1 MYDQGFARVAACTVP
16 VTIADPASNAAVI
29 LEQVRGCHRE
39 GVAVAAFPE
48 LGLTGYAIDDLVLQ
62 DVVLAAVDRAVAD
75 IAAATADLLP
85 LVIVGAPL
93 RHGLRVFNCAVVIHR
108 GAVLG
113 VVPKSYLP
121 TYREFYDKR
130 YFGSGQSL
138 AGEITVAGSTVPFGE
153 MVTYYKNVTKDKGTL
168 VFEVPPTHVFEIAKF
183 REETMA
189 FPPTV
194 TIKDYTFSGSAGY
207 PNPKAGA
214 QPERF
219 PTLIQ
224 IVPPPAGTAK

>member
-1 MYDQGFARVAACTVP
+1 MGGWAGVVATIVGGTIAIAAQAPQPPRTTQPAPAPRAGATAPVVAA
-16 VTIADPASNAAVI
+16 AA
-29 LEQVRGCHRE
+29 
-39 GVAVAAFPE
+39 PE
-48 LGLTGYAIDDLVLQ
+48 AQ
-62 DVVLAAVDRAVAD
+62 
-75 IAAATADLLP
+75 AAATNDGRPSEQELWGVPVYPSA
-85 LVIVGAPL
+85 VFL
-93 RHGLRVFNCAVVIHR
+93 RSYDAGR
-108 GAVLG
+108 GQ
-113 VVPKSYLP
+113 KY
-121 TYREFYDKR
+121 YIF
-130 YFGSGQSL
+130 
-138 AGEITVAGSTVPFGE
+138 GSTVPFAE

>member
-1 MYDQGFARVAACTVP
+1 MSGWA
-16 VTIADPASNAAVI
+16 
-29 LEQVRGCHRE
+29 G
-39 GVAVAAFPE
+39 AVAAIV
-48 LGLTGYAIDDLVLQ
+48 GGTIA
-62 DVVLAAVDRAVAD
+62 
-75 IAAATADLLP
+75 IAAQAPQPPRSTQPPPAPRPGAAAPVVAPATPA
-85 LVIVGAPL
+85 APVPQASGEGRPTEQELWGVPVYPSAVFL
-93 RHGLRVFNCAVVIHR
+93 RSYDAGR
-108 GAVLG
+108 GQ
-113 VVPKSYLP
+113 KY
-121 TYREFYDKR
+121 YIF
-130 YFGSGQSL
+130 
-138 AGEITVAGSTVPFGE
+138 GSTVPFGE
-153 MVTYYKNVTKDKGTL
+153 MVAYYKNVTKDKGSL